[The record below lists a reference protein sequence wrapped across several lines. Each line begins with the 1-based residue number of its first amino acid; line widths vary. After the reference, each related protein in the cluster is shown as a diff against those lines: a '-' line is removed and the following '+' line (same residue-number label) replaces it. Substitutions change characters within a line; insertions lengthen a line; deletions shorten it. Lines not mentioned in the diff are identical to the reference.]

1 MSILRSFIKTDD
13 PSAALIWFLYISSL
27 VATAVWLQLSLSLIS
42 YVSYALIFVLCR
54 SRHKVVVA
62 TIYESHLRN
71 VQLVT
76 SAGFIVLSV
85 VLVTIIGTLGLWAF
99 VSLPIWVV
107 LAGWSSYRVV
117 RGLFLLR
124 QQRSY
129 G

>member
-1 MSILRSFIKTDD
+1 M
-13 PSAALIWFLYISSL
+13 
-27 VATAVWLQLSLSLIS
+27 
-42 YVSYALIFVLCR
+42 
-54 SRHKVVVA
+54 VVA

>member
-1 MSILRSFIKTDD
+1 MSILRPFIKADD
-13 PSAALIWFLYISSL
+13 PSAAHIWFLYIASL

-42 YVSYALIFVLCR
+42 YVSYALIFVACR

-76 SAGFIVLSV
+76 SVGFIVLSV

-107 LAGWSSYRVV
+107 LTGWSSYRVV

-129 G
+129 S